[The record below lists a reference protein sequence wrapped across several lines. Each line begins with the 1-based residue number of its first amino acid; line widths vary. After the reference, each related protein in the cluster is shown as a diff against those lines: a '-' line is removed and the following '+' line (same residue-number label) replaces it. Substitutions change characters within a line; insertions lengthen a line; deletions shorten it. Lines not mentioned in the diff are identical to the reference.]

1 MNTAVTP
8 NSRKIRPLKEKYG
21 KKYGN
26 ICDFCGFL
34 TFFVIFWRFWGPGGP
49 GTLPKASWRW
59 YDEFPPNMS
68 PWRATRL
75 QNLWILMFLDPTFF
89 RPTNIFR
96 RNRSHMPPQAKPLG
110 GNWPQ
115 MDSLVMSFSS
125 KSLILMHIYN
135 VSCHFSWKSTFS
147 FRAFPSHFTKEFVS
161 LLGF

>member
-1 MNTAVTP
+1 MTTAVTP
-8 NSRKIRPLKEKYG
+8 NSPFKGKNTAENTAKTCFLMCLPFFDVFVPFLRSWRP
-21 KKYGN
+21 GN
-26 ICDFCGFL
+26 ASKGFL
-34 TFFVIFWRFWGPGGP
+34 EVVRWISTEYEPVASHQTPKSSIFDVF
-49 GTLPKASWRW
+49 
-59 YDEFPPNMS
+59 
-68 PWRATRL
+68 
-75 QNLWILMFLDPTFF
+75 DPTFF

-135 VSCHFSWKSTFS
+135 VPCHFSWKSTFS
-147 FRAFPSHFTKEFVS
+147 FRAFPGHFKKDFVS